1 MKVKHKTRAY
11 LEEFIIVGW
20 TKMKLLT
27 EYTKDTTGPQH
38 KVEAMVIGGLNFRI
52 LEMEKLSV
60 ILNEF

>member
-1 MKVKHKTRAY
+1 M
-11 LEEFIIVGW
+11 GW

-27 EYTKDTTGPQH
+27 EDTKDTTGPQH
-38 KVEAMVIGGLNFRI
+38 KVEARVIGGLNLRI